1 MTALLLALAIG
12 RPNALDRE
20 VNAIPAH
27 ELLTGSPLSLID
39 PARAAAAAHLEQI
52 RIPVWIVM
60 VALQIAIL
68 AWFWSAG
75 YSARLRDALRGTIR
89 PEFAVRFCF
98 GALLALFDKLV
109 AFVPQLVQY
118 RVGRLMDL
126 SNILFRTWLVDW
138 IVATLIAMAV
148 AGIIASVVL
157 WLADRTHQWY
167 VYTIAAVIGF
177 TLLISY
183 VNPYVI
189 APAYTS
195 FRAYSAPRAIAASIQ
210 DLERRTGIH
219 VPVVEEHVGGRT
231 RLGYAFVEGWGG
243 SQRIVISDTMLAAD
257 TPAELRF
264 HLARGYAWIEAN
276 TGLHLALIT
285 GAIVVLGAAL
295 AVFISDRIGFRRD
308 DDPVSRLAL
317 LGSILGCVYL
327 IALPFYNGYVKNLDL
342 LSDNA
347 ALAYTGNRAAAV
359 RTEVRETD
367 QGLQPVCPNAFA
379 YWYLNAHPTPGQRI
393 ALLQGRPDVCWFRGP
408 KQP

>member
-39 PARAAAAAHLEQI
+39 PARSAAAAHLEQI

-60 VALQIAIL
+60 VALQIAVL

-75 YSARLRDALRGTIR
+75 YSARLRDALRTSIR
-89 PEFAVRFCF
+89 REFAVRFCF

-118 RVGRLMDL
+118 RVSRLMDL
-126 SNILFRTWLVDW
+126 SNILFRVWLVDW
-138 IVATLIAMAV
+138 IIATLIAMLV
-148 AGIIASVVL
+148 AGIIAAVVL

-167 VYTIAAVIGF
+167 IYTIAGVIGF

-189 APAYTS
+189 APAYTRL
-195 FRAYSAPRAIAASIQ
+195 RAYTPPAAVSATVAELQ
-210 DLERRTGIH
+210 RRTSIH
-219 VPVVEEHVGGRT
+219 VPVVEEHVAART

-243 SQRIVISDTMLAAD
+243 SQRIVFSDTLLAAD

-264 HLARGYAWIEAN
+264 HLARSYAWIAAN

-285 GAIVVLGAAL
+285 GAFVVIGVAL

-317 LGSILGCVYL
+317 LGAVLGCVYL
-327 IALPFYNGYVKNLDL
+327 IALPFYNGYIKQLDL
-342 LSDNA
+342 TSDSA
-347 ALAYTGNRAAAV
+347 ALAFTRDPAAAV
-359 RTEVRETD
+359 RTEVREAD

-393 ALLQGRPDVCWFRGP
+393 ALLQGRPDVCWFRGT

>member
-20 VNAIPAH
+20 VNAISAH
-27 ELLTGSPLSLID
+27 DLLTGSPLSLID
-39 PARAAAAAHLEQI
+39 PARAAAASHLEQI
-52 RIPVWIVM
+52 RIPLWIVM
-60 VALQIAIL
+60 VALQIAVL

-75 YSARLRDALRGTIR
+75 YSARLRDALRKSIA

-118 RVGRLMDL
+118 RVSRLMDI
-126 SNILFRTWLVDW
+126 SNILFRVWIVDW
-138 IVATLIAMAV
+138 IVATIVAMFV
-148 AGIIASVVL
+148 AGVIASIVL

-167 VYTIAAVIGF
+167 VYTIAGVIGF

-183 VNPYVI
+183 VNPYVFSPLY
-189 APAYTS
+189 AG
-195 FRAYSAPRAIAASIQ
+195 FRPYSPPRAIAASIAG
-210 DLERRTGIH
+210 LERRTGVH
-219 VPVVEEHVGGRT
+219 VAVLEEHVGART
-231 RLGYAFVEGWGG
+231 RLGYAYVEGWGG
-243 SQRIVISDTMLAAD
+243 SQRIVLSDTVLAAD

-264 HLARGYAWIEAN
+264 HLARGYAWIAAN
-276 TGLHLALIT
+276 SGLHLALIT
-285 GAIVVLGAAL
+285 GAFVVIGTAL

-317 LGSILGCVYL
+317 LGSVLGCVYL
-327 IALPFYNGYVKNLDL
+327 IALPFYNGYVKQLDL
-342 LSDNA
+342 VSD
-347 ALAYTGNRAAAV
+347 TAAV
-359 RTEVRETD
+359 ALTHDPAAPIRTEVREAD